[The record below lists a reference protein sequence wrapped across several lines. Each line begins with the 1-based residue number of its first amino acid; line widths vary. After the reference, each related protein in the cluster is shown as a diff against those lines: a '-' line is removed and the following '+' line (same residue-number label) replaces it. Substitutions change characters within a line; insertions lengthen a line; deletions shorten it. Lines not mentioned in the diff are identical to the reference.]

1 MLAAHNYGVFG
12 FGSEAEFNVSCLCE
26 ENFFLFFITDLLLLL
41 IFSLWNL
48 ASRCS
53 NNLSLYPNAM
63 DSDFCFAS
71 SHFNN
76 LKEAF

>member
-26 ENFFLFFITDLLLLL
+26 ENFFFFYYRL
-41 IFSLWNL
+41 IVL
-48 ASRCS
+48 ASQCS

-63 DSDFCFAS
+63 DSDFCFAN